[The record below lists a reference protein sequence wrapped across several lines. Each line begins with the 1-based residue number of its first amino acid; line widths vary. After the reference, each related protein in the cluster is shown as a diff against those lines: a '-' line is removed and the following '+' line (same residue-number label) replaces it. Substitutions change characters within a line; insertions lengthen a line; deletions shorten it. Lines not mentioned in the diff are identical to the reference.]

1 MNPPERTAYPG
12 GFLFILILSCMKEDK
27 NTENIIEVNNL
38 EKKYG
43 DVNAVN
49 GISFSV
55 EKGEVFGILGPN
67 GAGKTTTVEM
77 IEGLRKPNSGTINVC
92 NIDALK
98 EPQRIKE
105 IIGVQLQAT
114 SLYDNIRVKE
124 AIELFG
130 SYYKNSLPAEQIM
143 EEVSLMEKKNSPV
156 SKLSGGQKQRLSVGL
171 ALVNDPEIIF
181 MDEPT
186 TGLDPQARHNV
197 WSIVEKLRER
207 GKTVVITTHYMEEA
221 EQLCHRLAI
230 IDQGKIIAMDTP
242 DNLINKAGLATSIEF
257 TTSKELNGLANKI
270 PGIQK
275 ANHGSSYKY
284 SVNTKRVAELL
295 KDLTNLCYDNHIE
308 LTNISVRQATLEDVF
323 LAMTGRKLRE

>member
-1 MNPPERTAYPG
+1 V
-12 GFLFILILSCMKEDK
+12 LIDK
-27 NTENIIEVNNL
+27 RENEIVNNIIEVNNL

-130 SYYKNSLPAEQIM
+130 IYYKNSLPAEQIM

>member
-1 MNPPERTAYPG
+1 MN
-12 GFLFILILSCMKEDK
+12 S
-27 NTENIIEVNNL
+27 IIEVNNL

-55 EKGEVFGILGPN
+55 ERGEVFAILGPN

-77 IEGLRKPNSGTINVC
+77 IEGLRKPNSGSINVC

-130 SYYKNSLPAEQIM
+130 SYYAKSVPAAIILDEISLT
-143 EEVSLMEKKNSPV
+143 EKKNSQV

-171 ALVNDPEIIF
+171 ALVNDPEVIF
-181 MDEPT
+181 LDEPT
-186 TGLDPQARHNV
+186 TGLDPQARHNI
-197 WSIVEKLRER
+197 WSIVEKLKER
-207 GKTVVITTHYMEEA
+207 GKTVVMTTHYMEEA

-230 IDQGKIIAMDTP
+230 IDQGRIIAMDTP
-242 DNLINKAGLATSIEF
+242 DNLINNAGIATSIEF
-257 TTSKELNGLANKI
+257 TTSKELDGLAKQI
-270 PGIQK
+270 PGICK
-275 ANHGSSYKY
+275 VNNGSVRKY
-284 SVNTKRVAELL
+284 SVSTKTVSRIL
-295 KDLTNLCYDNHIE
+295 KDLTNLCYDNNIE
-308 LTNISVRQATLEDVF
+308 LENISVRQATLEDVF

>member
-1 MNPPERTAYPG
+1 
-12 GFLFILILSCMKEDK
+12 MKEGK
-27 NTENIIEVNNL
+27 NTDNIIEVNNL

-43 DVNAVN
+43 EVNAVN
-49 GISFSV
+49 GVSFNV

-77 IEGLRKPNSGTINVC
+77 IEGLRKPNGGSIKVC

-105 IIGVQLQAT
+105 IIGVQLQTT
-114 SLYDNIRVKE
+114 SLYDSIRVKE

-130 SYYKNSLPAEQIM
+130 SYYKKSLPSGQIM

-257 TTSKELNGLANKI
+257 TTSKELNGLANNI
-270 PGIQK
+270 PGLQK
-275 ANHGSSYKY
+275 VNHGTSRKY
-284 SVNTKRVAELL
+284 SVNTRKVAELL

>member
-1 MNPPERTAYPG
+1 MN
-12 GFLFILILSCMKEDK
+12 S
-27 NTENIIEVNNL
+27 IIEVNNL

-55 EKGEVFGILGPN
+55 ERGEVFAILGPN

-77 IEGLRKPNSGTINVC
+77 IEGLRKPNSGSINVS

-130 SYYKNSLPAEQIM
+130 SYYAKSVPAAIILD
-143 EEVSLMEKKNSPV
+143 EVSLTEKKNSQV

-171 ALVNDPEIIF
+171 ALVNDPEVIF
-181 MDEPT
+181 LDEPT
-186 TGLDPQARHNV
+186 TGLDPQARHNI
-197 WSIVEKLRER
+197 WSIVEKLKER
-207 GKTVVITTHYMEEA
+207 GKTVVMTTHYMEEA

-230 IDQGKIIAMDTP
+230 IDQGRIIAMDTP
-242 DNLINKAGLATSIEF
+242 DNLINNAGIATSIEF
-257 TTSKELNGLANKI
+257 TTSKELDGLAKQI
-270 PGIQK
+270 PGICK
-275 ANHGSSYKY
+275 VNNGSVHKY
-284 SVNTKRVAELL
+284 SVSTKTVSRIL
-295 KDLTNLCYDNHIE
+295 KDLTNLCYDNNIE
-308 LTNISVRQATLEDVF
+308 LENISVRQATLEDVF

>member
-1 MNPPERTAYPG
+1 MN
-12 GFLFILILSCMKEDK
+12 
-27 NTENIIEVNNL
+27 NIIEVTNL

-43 DVNAVN
+43 DINAVN
-49 GISFSV
+49 GVSFNV

-77 IEGLRKPNSGTINVC
+77 IEGLRKPNAGTIKVC

-130 SYYKNSLPAEQIM
+130 GYYAKSIPAAIIM
-143 EEVSLMEKKNSPV
+143 DEVSLTEKKDSQV

-171 ALVNDPEIIF
+171 ALVNDPELIF
-181 MDEPT
+181 LDEPT
-186 TGLDPQARHNV
+186 TGLDPQARHNI

-207 GKTVVITTHYMEEA
+207 GKTVVMTTHYMEEA

-242 DNLINKAGLATSIEF
+242 DNLINKAELATSIEF
-257 TTSKELNGLANKI
+257 STSKELDGLAKKI
-270 PGIQK
+270 PGICK
-275 ANHGSSYKY
+275 VNNGSARKY
-284 SVNTKRVAELL
+284 SVSTKAVSRIL
-295 KDLTNLCYDNHIE
+295 KDLTNLCYDNNIE
-308 LTNISVRQATLEDVF
+308 LQNISVRQATLEDVF

>member
-1 MNPPERTAYPG
+1 MN
-12 GFLFILILSCMKEDK
+12 
-27 NTENIIEVNNL
+27 NIIEVTNL

-43 DVNAVN
+43 DINAVN
-49 GISFSV
+49 GVSFNV

-77 IEGLRKPNSGTINVC
+77 IEGLRKPNAGTIKVC

-130 SYYKNSLPAEQIM
+130 GYYAKSIPAAIIM
-143 EEVSLMEKKNSPV
+143 DEVSLTEKKV

-171 ALVNDPEIIF
+171 ALVNDPELIF
-181 MDEPT
+181 LDEPT
-186 TGLDPQARHNV
+186 TGLDPQARHNI

-207 GKTVVITTHYMEEA
+207 GKTVVMTTHYMEEA

-230 IDQGKIIAMDTP
+230 VDQGKIIAMDTP
-242 DNLINKAGLATSIEF
+242 DNLINKAELATSIEF
-257 TTSKELNGLANKI
+257 STSKELDGLAKKI
-270 PGIQK
+270 PGICK
-275 ANHGSSYKY
+275 VNNGSARKY
-284 SVNTKRVAELL
+284 SVSTKAVSRIL
-295 KDLTNLCYDNHIE
+295 KDLTNLCYDNNIE
-308 LTNISVRQATLEDVF
+308 LQNISVRQATLEDVF

>member
-1 MNPPERTAYPG
+1 MR
-12 GFLFILILSCMKEDK
+12 
-27 NTENIIEVNNL
+27 NIIEVNNL

-49 GISFSV
+49 GVSFNV
-55 EKGEVFGILGPN
+55 EQGEVFGILGPN

-77 IEGLRKPNSGTINVC
+77 TEGLRKPNAGSIKVC

-105 IIGVQLQAT
+105 VIGVQLQAT

-124 AIELFG
+124 ALDLFG
-130 SYYKNSLPAEQIM
+130 SYYQKSLPSEQIM
-143 EEVSLMEKKNSPV
+143 EEVSLTEKKNSQV

-171 ALVNDPEIIF
+171 ALVNDPEVIF
-181 MDEPT
+181 LDEPT
-186 TGLDPQARHNV
+186 TGLDPQARHNI

-207 GKTVVITTHYMEEA
+207 GKTVVMTTHYMEEA
-221 EQLCHRLAI
+221 EQLCRRLAI

-242 DNLINKAGLATSIEF
+242 ENLINKAGLATSIEF
-257 TTSKELNGLANKI
+257 TASQELDGLAKNF
-270 PGIQK
+270 PGICK
-275 ANHGSSYKY
+275 VNHGSDRKY
-284 SVNTKRVAELL
+284 SVTTKTVAMIL

-308 LTNISVRQATLEDVF
+308 LENISVRQATLEDVF

>member
-1 MNPPERTAYPG
+1 MN
-12 GFLFILILSCMKEDK
+12 S
-27 NTENIIEVNNL
+27 IIEVNNL

-49 GISFSV
+49 GISFNV

-77 IEGLRKPNSGTINVC
+77 IEGLRKPNSGSINVC

-98 EPQRIKE
+98 EPHRIKE

-130 SYYKNSLPAEQIM
+130 SYYAKSVPAGIILD
-143 EEVSLMEKKNSPV
+143 EVSLTEKKNSQV

-171 ALVNDPEIIF
+171 ALVNDPEVIF
-181 MDEPT
+181 LDEPT
-186 TGLDPQARHNV
+186 TGLDPQARHNI

-207 GKTVVITTHYMEEA
+207 GKTVVMTTHYMEEA

-242 DNLINKAGLATSIEF
+242 DNLINNAGIATSIEF
-257 TTSKELNGLANKI
+257 TTSKELDGLAKQI
-270 PGIQK
+270 PGICK
-275 ANHGSSYKY
+275 VNNGSVRKY
-284 SVNTKRVAELL
+284 SVSTKTVSRIL
-295 KDLTNLCYDNHIE
+295 KDLTNLCYDNNIE
-308 LTNISVRQATLEDVF
+308 LENISVRQATLEDVF

>member
-1 MNPPERTAYPG
+1 MN
-12 GFLFILILSCMKEDK
+12 
-27 NTENIIEVNNL
+27 NIIEVTNL

-43 DVNAVN
+43 DINAVN
-49 GISFSV
+49 GVSFNV

-77 IEGLRKPNSGTINVC
+77 IEGLRKPNAGTIKVC

-130 SYYKNSLPAEQIM
+130 GYYAKSIPAAIIM
-143 EEVSLMEKKNSPV
+143 DEVSLTEKKDSQV

-171 ALVNDPEIIF
+171 AVVNDPDLIF
-181 MDEPT
+181 LDEPT
-186 TGLDPQARHNV
+186 TGLDPQARHNI

-207 GKTVVITTHYMEEA
+207 GKTVVMTTHYMEEA

-242 DNLINKAGLATSIEF
+242 DNLINKAELATSIEF
-257 TTSKELNGLANKI
+257 STSKELDGLAKKI
-270 PGIQK
+270 PGICK
-275 ANHGSSYKY
+275 VNNGSARKY
-284 SVNTKRVAELL
+284 SVSTKAVSRIL
-295 KDLTNLCYDNHIE
+295 KDLTNLCYDNNIE
-308 LTNISVRQATLEDVF
+308 LQNISVRQATLEDVF

>member
-1 MNPPERTAYPG
+1 MN
-12 GFLFILILSCMKEDK
+12 S
-27 NTENIIEVNNL
+27 IIEVNNL

-55 EKGEVFGILGPN
+55 ERGEVFAILGPN

-77 IEGLRKPNSGTINVC
+77 IEGLRKPNSGSINVS

-98 EPQRIKE
+98 ETQRIKE

-130 SYYKNSLPAEQIM
+130 SYYAKSVPAAIILD
-143 EEVSLMEKKNSPV
+143 EVSLTEKKNSQV

-171 ALVNDPEIIF
+171 ALVNDPEVIF
-181 MDEPT
+181 LDEPT
-186 TGLDPQARHNV
+186 TGLDPQARHNI
-197 WSIVEKLRER
+197 WSIVEKLKGR
-207 GKTVVITTHYMEEA
+207 GKTVVMTTHYMEEA

-230 IDQGKIIAMDTP
+230 IDQGRIIAMDTP
-242 DNLINKAGLATSIEF
+242 DNLINNAGIATSIEF
-257 TTSKELNGLANKI
+257 TTSKELDGLAKQI
-270 PGIQK
+270 PGICK
-275 ANHGSSYKY
+275 VNNGSVRKY
-284 SVNTKRVAELL
+284 SVSTKTVSRIL
-295 KDLTNLCYDNHIE
+295 KDLTNLCYDNNIE
-308 LTNISVRQATLEDVF
+308 LENISVRQATLEDVF

>member
-1 MNPPERTAYPG
+1 MN
-12 GFLFILILSCMKEDK
+12 S
-27 NTENIIEVNNL
+27 IIEVNNL

-49 GISFSV
+49 GVSFCV

-67 GAGKTTTVEM
+67 GAGKTTTVEI
-77 IEGLRKPNSGTINVC
+77 IEGLRKPNAGSIKVC

-105 IIGVQLQAT
+105 LIGVQLQAT

-124 AIELFG
+124 ALDLFG
-130 SYYKNSLPAEQIM
+130 SYYAKSIPSETIM
-143 EEVSLMEKKNSPV
+143 AEVSLTEKKNSQV

-171 ALVNDPEIIF
+171 ALVNDPEVIF
-181 MDEPT
+181 LDEPT
-186 TGLDPQARHNV
+186 TGLDPQARHNI

-207 GKTVVITTHYMEEA
+207 GKTVVMTTHYMEEA
-221 EQLCHRLAI
+221 EHLCHRLAI
-230 IDQGKIIAMDTP
+230 IDRGKIIAMDTP
-242 DNLINKAGLATSIEF
+242 DNLKNKADLATSIEF
-257 TTSKELNGLANKI
+257 TTSKDMDGLANKI
-270 PGIQK
+270 PGICK
-275 ANHGSSYKY
+275 INNGSARKY
-284 SVNTKRVAELL
+284 SMSTKKVSAVL

-308 LTNISVRQATLEDVF
+308 LENISVRQATLEDVF